1 MIRGSVDRANI
12 YLSVIDGAA
21 FGSEEEELADLCAAP
36 TGPSP
41 LAQHAHPRIFTI
53 EYFFYSNRYEFVS
66 SESGRGLI
74 YATRR
79 AECERIADALQVPT

>member
-1 MIRGSVDRANI
+1 MSDHRLSNNSGGLRRVPPHVTLFAKVIRGSVDRANI

-41 LAQHAHPRIFTI
+41 LAQHAPHAHPRIFTI
-53 EYFFYSNRYEFVS
+53 TY
-66 SESGRGLI
+66 
-74 YATRR
+74 
-79 AECERIADALQVPT
+79 